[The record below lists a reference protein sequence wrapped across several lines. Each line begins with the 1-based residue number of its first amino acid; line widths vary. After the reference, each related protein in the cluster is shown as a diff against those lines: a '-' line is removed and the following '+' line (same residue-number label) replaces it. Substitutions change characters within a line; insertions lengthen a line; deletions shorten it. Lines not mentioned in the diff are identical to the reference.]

1 MRAYELTLMPT
12 NGKGKPF
19 FYSGGPGSPSL
30 SNNGIDSG
38 VNGLNI
44 DFTLPFY
51 TNQGGA
57 NIPAVITINNPD
69 LQFFFKNI
77 SATKGKLGTAL
88 NGYSIILKAGWKYS
102 ALLEKSQAVPRYD
115 LIDNSMAFGIIYS
128 GVVSAFLPNYAD
140 PTTPSINIA
149 CMPSNSTANITK
161 KVLSI
166 QGAINKAELTNFIYS
181 FINKGYKVTFDN
193 SISLFNSGN
202 QCIVI
207 RARGFNEATE
217 KLANIGI
224 NTITT
229 PLGNIMLSYKKPQN
243 KANLITQ
250 KALTSVNNRVPT
262 GVPTSFGLSLAPKT
276 IQATQIIGIPQIQ
289 DAVTINLVIALN
301 YRFRLGDKV
310 YLNESEIY
318 KFALQNNEYSNIISA
333 IEVGGVT
340 AGLFSVVGVEHVGNF
355 RSNEATRWAT
365 KLLLVRA

>member
-1 MRAYELTLMPT
+1 MRAYELTLTPT
-12 NGKGKPF
+12 NNKGKPF
-19 FYSGGPGSPSL
+19 LYSGGPGSTKL
-30 SNNGIDSG
+30 NMGGFIESG

-44 DFTLPFY
+44 EFSLPFY

-88 NGYSIILKAGWKYS
+88 NGYSILLKAGWKYS
-102 ALLEKSQAVPRYD
+102 ALLEKSQAVPSYD
-115 LIDNSMAFGIIYS
+115 LIDNNMAFGVIYS

-149 CMPSNSTANITK
+149 CMPSSSTETLTE
-161 KVLSI
+161 KVFSI

-181 FINKGYKVTFDN
+181 FINKGYKVAFDK
-193 SISLFNSGN
+193 SISLFNSAN

-207 RARGFNEATE
+207 RAKGLNEAIE

-224 NTITT
+224 YATLT
-229 PLGNIMLSYKKPQN
+229 PLGNLILAYKKQQN
-243 KANLITQ
+243 KANTTTQ
-250 KALTSVNNRVPT
+250 KALASINN
-262 GVPTSFGLSLAPKT
+262 GVPTMDSLSLSVAPKV

-289 DAVTINLVIALN
+289 DAVTTSIVIALN

-333 IEVGGVT
+333 IEVGGVS
-340 AGLFSVVGVEHVGNF
+340 AGLFSVIGVEHVGNF
-355 RSNEATRWAT
+355 RSNEATKWAT

>member
-1 MRAYELTLMPT
+1 MRAYELTLIP
-12 NGKGKPF
+12 NNAKGKTF
-19 FYSGGPGSPSL
+19 FYSGGPGSYSL
-30 SNNGIDSG
+30 NYNLTENSG

-44 DFTLPFY
+44 DFTLPLY

-57 NIPAVITINNPD
+57 NIPTVITINNPD

-88 NGYSIILKAGWKYS
+88 NGYSIILRAGWKYS
-102 ALLEKSQAVPRYD
+102 TLLEKSQAVTSYD
-115 LIDNSMAFGIIYS
+115 LIDNSMAFGIIYR

-149 CMPSNSTANITK
+149 CMPSNSTDNITE
-161 KVLSI
+161 KVFAI

-181 FINKGYKVTFDN
+181 FINKGYKVVFDN
-193 SISLFNSGN
+193 SLSLFNSGN

-207 RARGFNEATE
+207 RARGFNEAIE

-243 KANLITQ
+243 KSNLLTQ
-250 KALTSVNNRVPT
+250 KALSNINNGLSTMDSVE
-262 GVPTSFGLSLAPKT
+262 LSLAPKT

-289 DAVTINLVIALN
+289 DAVTISLVIALN

-318 KFALQNNEYSNIISA
+318 KFALQNNEYSTIISA

-340 AGLFSVVGVEHVGNF
+340 AGLFSVIGVEHVGNF
-355 RSNEATRWAT
+355 RSNEATKWAT

>member
-1 MRAYELTLMPT
+1 MRAYELTLSPT
-12 NGKGKPF
+12 NGKGSPF
-19 FYSGGPGSPSL
+19 FYSGGPGSTKL
-30 SNNGIDSG
+30 NTGGFIESG
-38 VNGLNI
+38 VDGLNI
-44 DFTLPFY
+44 EFSLPFY

-77 SATKGKLGTAL
+77 SATKGKLGKAL
-88 NGYSIILKAGWKYS
+88 NGYSILLKAGWKYS
-102 ALLEKSQAVPRYD
+102 ALLEKSQAVPTRD
-115 LIDNSMAFGIIYS
+115 LIDNNMAFGVIYS

-149 CMPSNSTANITK
+149 CMPSNSTATITG
-161 KVLSI
+161 KVFSI

-181 FINKGYKVTFDN
+181 FINKGYKVTFDK
-193 SISLFNSGN
+193 SISLFNSAN

-207 RARGFNEATE
+207 RAKGFNEAIE

-224 NTITT
+224 YATLT
-229 PLGNIMLSYKKPQN
+229 PLGNFILAYKKQQN
-243 KANLITQ
+243 KANLTTQ
-250 KALTSVNNRVPT
+250 KALASVNN
-262 GVPTSFGLSLAPKT
+262 GVPTMDSLSLLVAPKT

-289 DAVTINLVIALN
+289 DAVTISIVIALN

-318 KFALQNNEYSNIISA
+318 KFALQNNEYSSIISA
-333 IEVGGVT
+333 IEVGGVS
-340 AGLFSVVGVEHVGNF
+340 AGLFSVIGVEHVGNF
-355 RSNEATRWAT
+355 RSNEATKWAT

>member
-1 MRAYELTLMPT
+1 MRAYELTIIP
-12 NGKGKPF
+12 NNAKGKTF
-19 FYSGGPGSPSL
+19 FYSGGPGSSSL
-30 SNNGIDSG
+30 NYDLTENSG

-44 DFTLPFY
+44 EFSLPFY
-51 TNQGGA
+51 TNKGGS

-102 ALLEKSQAVPRYD
+102 ALLAKSQAVPSFD
-115 LIDNSMAFGIIYS
+115 LIDDSMAFGIMYI

-149 CMPSNSTANITK
+149 CMPSNSTETITEK
-161 KVLSI
+161 AFAI
-166 QGAINKAELTNFIYS
+166 QGAINKAELTNFIYN
-181 FINKGYKVTFDN
+181 FINKGYKVSFDN

-207 RARGFNEATE
+207 RARGFNEVVE

-224 NTITT
+224 YATTT
-229 PLGNIMLSYKKPQN
+229 PLGNIRLAYKKPLN
-243 KANLITQ
+243 KSNLITQ
-250 KALTSVNNRVPT
+250 KALASVNNVAPNIYS
-262 GVPTSFGLSLAPKT
+262 VEFSSAPKT

-289 DAVTINLVIALN
+289 DAVTISLVIALN

-310 YLNESEIY
+310 LLNESEIY
-318 KFALQNNEYSNIISA
+318 KFALQNNDYSTIISA

-340 AGLFSVVGVEHVGNF
+340 AGLFSVIGVEHVGNF
-355 RSNEATRWAT
+355 RSSEASKWAT
-365 KLLLVRA
+365 KLLLVRT

>member
-1 MRAYELTLMPT
+1 MRAYELTIIP
-12 NGKGKPF
+12 NNAKGKTF
-19 FYSGGPGSPSL
+19 FYSGGPGSSSL
-30 SNNGIDSG
+30 NYDLTENSG

-57 NIPAVITINNPD
+57 NIPAVITISNPD

-102 ALLEKSQAVPRYD
+102 ALLEKSQAVPSYD
-115 LIDNSMAFGIIYS
+115 LIDNSMAFGIIYN

-149 CMPSNSTANITK
+149 CMPSNSTANITE
-161 KVLSI
+161 KVFAI

-181 FINKGYKVTFDN
+181 FINKGYKVIFDN
-193 SISLFNSGN
+193 SLSLFNSGN

-207 RARGFNEATE
+207 RARGFNEAIE

-243 KANLITQ
+243 KANLLTQ
-250 KALTSVNNRVPT
+250 KALSSINNSLSTMDSV
-262 GVPTSFGLSLAPKT
+262 GLSLAPKT

-289 DAVTINLVIALN
+289 DAVTISLVIALN
-301 YRFRLGDKV
+301 YRFRIGDKV
-310 YLNESEIY
+310 YLSESEIY
-318 KFALQNNEYSNIISA
+318 KFALQNNEYSSIISA

-340 AGLFSVVGVEHVGNF
+340 AGLFNVVGVEHVGNF
-355 RSNEATRWAT
+355 RSSEATKWAT

>member
-1 MRAYELTLMPT
+1 MRAYELTLIPT

-19 FYSGGPGSPSL
+19 FYSGGPGSPIL
-30 SNNGIDSG
+30 SNYGIESG

-57 NIPAVITINNPD
+57 NIPAVITVNNPD

-102 ALLEKSQAVPRYD
+102 ALLEKSQAVPSYD

-149 CMPSNSTANITK
+149 CMPSNSTETITQ

-181 FINKGYKVTFDN
+181 FINKGYKVTLDN
-193 SISLFNSGN
+193 SISLFNSAN

-229 PLGNIMLSYKKPQN
+229 PLGNIMLSYSKPKN
-243 KANLITQ
+243 KANLLTQ
-250 KALTSVNNRVPT
+250 KALSSLNK
-262 GVPTSFGLSLAPKT
+262 GVPNIDSLELSVAPKK

-289 DAVTINLVIALN
+289 DAVTISLVIALN
-301 YRFRLGDKV
+301 YRYRLGDKV
-310 YLNESEIY
+310 LLNESEIY
-318 KFALQNNEYSNIISA
+318 KFALQNNEYSNIISV

-340 AGLFSVVGVEHVGNF
+340 AGLFSVIGVEHVGNF
-355 RSNEATRWAT
+355 RSNEATNWAT

>member
-1 MRAYELTLMPT
+1 MRAYELTIIP
-12 NGKGKPF
+12 NNAKGKLF
-19 FYSGGPGSPSL
+19 FYSGGPGSSSL
-30 SNNGIDSG
+30 NYDLTENSG

-44 DFTLPFY
+44 EFSLPFY

-77 SATKGKLGTAL
+77 ATTKGKLGTAL

-102 ALLEKSQAVPRYD
+102 ALLAKSQAVPSFD
-115 LIDNSMAFGIIYS
+115 LIDTSMAFGIIYS

-149 CMPSNSTANITK
+149 CMPSNSTETITQ
-161 KVLSI
+161 KVFSI
-166 QGAINKAELTNFIYS
+166 QGAINKAELTNFIYN

-207 RARGFNEATE
+207 RAMGFNEATE

-229 PLGNIMLSYKKPQN
+229 PLGNIILSYKKPQN

-250 KALTSVNNRVPT
+250 KSLMSINKGLPTMDSVE
-262 GVPTSFGLSLAPKT
+262 LSLAPKT

-289 DAVTINLVIALN
+289 DAVTISIVIALN

-310 YLNESEIY
+310 LLNESEIY
-318 KFALQNNEYSNIISA
+318 KFALQNNEYSTIISA

-355 RSNEATRWAT
+355 RSSEASKWAT
-365 KLLLVRA
+365 KLLLVRS

>member
-1 MRAYELTLMPT
+1 MRAYELTIIP
-12 NGKGKPF
+12 NNAKGKTF
-19 FYSGGPGSPSL
+19 FYSGGPGSSSL
-30 SNNGIDSG
+30 NYDLNENSG

-102 ALLEKSQAVPRYD
+102 ALLDKSQAVPSFD
-115 LIDNSMAFGIIYS
+115 LIDNSMAFGIVYS

-149 CMPSNSTANITK
+149 CMPSNSAANITQK
-161 KVLSI
+161 IFAI
-166 QGAINKAELTNFIYS
+166 QGAINKADLTKFIYN
-181 FINKGYKVTFDN
+181 FINKGYKVIFDN

-207 RARGFNEATE
+207 KAKGFNEATE

-224 NTITT
+224 VATLT
-229 PLGNIMLSYKKPQN
+229 PLGSIVLSYKKPQN
-243 KANLITQ
+243 KANTITQ
-250 KALTSVNNRVPT
+250 KALASINKVITTMDSISLSV
-262 GVPTSFGLSLAPKT
+262 APKT
-276 IQATQIIGIPQIQ
+276 IQSTQIIGIPQIQ
-289 DAVTINLVIALN
+289 DAVTISIVIALN

-310 YLNESEIY
+310 LLNESEIY
-318 KFALQNNEYSNIISA
+318 KFALQNNEYSNIISV

-340 AGLFSVVGVEHVGNF
+340 AGVFSVIGVEHVGNF
-355 RSNEATRWAT
+355 RSNEASKWST